1 MPRGL
6 SPAGVTRQ
14 TAASTW
20 SGLTEDGEA
29 AFHRLRSVAIAFDQR
44 HWPKDMLARGPWLLT
59 GMVEAEDHRMVVAC
73 RRRRRSADRPA

>member
-6 SPAGVTRQ
+6 SPAGATRQ

-44 HWPKDMLARGPWLLT
+44 LRRGITDDDVANLAELLGRLERNVT
-59 GMVEAEDHRMVVAC
+59 SNHDPPG
-73 RRRRRSADRPA
+73 